1 MSSLHHKHQARSR
14 QSLQRNSARLK
25 LVIQHRQVYECC
37 TFRRTH
43 LVNGAFWR
51 HHVLIMITHQVDPRS
66 GSCLESSRAALE
78 LAPVLL
84 LVHQITR
91 ENLYLSVKAPVLLQP
106 LFILTLGTSGFNCW
120 GIETGS
126 SHPERE
132 HPNMSACQ
140 HIIVIVW
147 A

>member
-1 MSSLHHKHQARSR
+1 MLHIQTHASSERCFLATSCPGYD
-14 QSLQRNSARLK
+14 N
-25 LVIQHRQVYECC
+25 
-37 TFRRTH
+37 TP
-43 LVNGAFWR
+43 GG
-51 HHVLIMITHQVDPRS
+51 PRS
-66 GSCLESSRAALE
+66 GSCLESNRAASEETLSYTLE

-140 HIIVIVW
+140 HIILIV
-147 A
+147 